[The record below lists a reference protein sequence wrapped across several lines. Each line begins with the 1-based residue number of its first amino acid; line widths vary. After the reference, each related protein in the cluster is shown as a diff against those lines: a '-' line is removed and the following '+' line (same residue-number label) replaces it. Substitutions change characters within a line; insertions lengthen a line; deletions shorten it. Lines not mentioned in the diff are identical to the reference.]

1 MIRVT
6 AAARLHLGLL
16 SPADEHGGLW
26 PDRRGEPALAGR
38 VFGGAGLMVGEPA
51 LRLTVTPGG
60 EWSAEGPLG
69 ERALAFARRFA
80 TTLPPDAARPC
91 RLVVEQA
98 PPEHVGL
105 GTGTQLGLAVA
116 AALAAVHGISA
127 PVPELAAR
135 VGRGLR
141 SGIGAHGFERGGFL
155 VDAGKQGQEAVAPL
169 VARLPVPEAWRLVLA
184 IPPGGEGLHGAAE
197 QEAFRRLPR
206 RPPDLARTDALC
218 RLVLLGML
226 PALAQGDLGAFGEAV
241 YDFNA
246 RAGEAFAFAQG
257 GTYAGAAVKE
267 VVEFVRRQ
275 GVRGV
280 GQSSWGPTVFA
291 VVQDEERARDLATC
305 LGRRFGLGADRLRTT
320 APCNR
325 GAILEEKA

>member
-6 AAARLHLGLL
+6 APARLHLGLL
-16 SPADEHGGLW
+16 NPGGTPGELW
-26 PDRRGEPALAGR
+26 PDRHGTPAVPAR
-38 VFGGAGLMVGEPA
+38 TFGGAGLMVREPA
-51 LRLTVTPGG
+51 LRLAVAPAG
-60 EWSAEGPLG
+60 EWSAEGPLA

-80 TTLPPDAARPC
+80 ATLPGDAVRPC

-116 AALAAVHGISA
+116 AALAAAHGISA

-141 SGIGAHGFERGGFL
+141 SGVGAHGFERGGFL
-155 VDAGKQGQEAVAPL
+155 VDAGKRGPEAVAPL

-184 IPPGGEGLHGAAE
+184 VPPGGEGLHGPAE
-197 QEAFRRLPR
+197 REAFRLLPG
-206 RPPDLARTDALC
+206 RPADPARADTLC
-218 RLVLLGML
+218 RLVLLGLL
-226 PALAQGDLGAFGEAV
+226 PALAQGDLEAFGEAV
-241 YDFNA
+241 HDFNA
-246 RAGEAFAFAQG
+246 RAGEAFAPVQG
-257 GTYAGAAVKE
+257 GTYSGPAVAA

-291 VVQDEERARDLATC
+291 AVPDEGRARDLAER
-305 LGRRFGLGADRLRTT
+305 LGRRFGLGTDRVRVTP
-320 APCNR
+320 PCNT
-325 GAILEEKA
+325 GAVLDETA